1 MAYLI
6 QRNWS
11 LSELLRIDYNSTIFI
26 LNFQNSKLKIP
37 YSAVTKLK
45 IPKIVGFM
53 LLLNLQVLSIYLGLA
68 VEEDKTIEHYM
79 CAELVLV
86 S

>member
-1 MAYLI
+1 M
-6 QRNWS
+6 
-11 LSELLRIDYNSTIFI
+11 E
-26 LNFQNSKLKIP
+26 LKIP
-37 YSAVTKLK
+37 N
-45 IPKIVGFM
+45 IVGFM

-68 VEEDKTIEHYM
+68 VEDKKIEHYM

>member
-1 MAYLI
+1 M
-6 QRNWS
+6 
-11 LSELLRIDYNSTIFI
+11 E
-26 LNFQNSKLKIP
+26 
-37 YSAVTKLK
+37 LK

-68 VEEDKTIEHYM
+68 VEDKKIEHYM

-86 S
+86 SWNIVLKTFRFSWMFASNTIHHVWK

>member
-1 MAYLI
+1 MAYLT
-6 QRNWS
+6 QHNWS
-11 LSELLRIDYNSTIFI
+11 LSELLWIDYNSTIFI
-26 LNFQNSKLKIP
+26 LNFQNSNLKIP

-53 LLLNLQVLSIYLGLA
+53 LLLNLQVPSMYLGLA
-68 VEEDKTIEHYM
+68 VGEDEKIEHYK

>member
-45 IPKIVGFM
+45 IPKTVGFM